1 MPYTKKQHGLIGAAL
16 GAKKAGKS
24 APSYVPASMSK
35 LSASKL
41 GEMAASPTRKKIGK
55 GDWGKGELKSAGG
68 SQTVVE
74 ASVMLQG
81 DKATPPTITNHKGE
95 PMSEDCCCGKMGK
108 TQKAMSVGA

>member
-1 MPYTKKQHGLIGAAL
+1 MPNKKNQGSMC
-16 GAKKAGKS
+16 AK
-24 APSYVPASMSK
+24 M
-35 LSASKL
+35 
-41 GEMAASPTRKKIGK
+41 GESSVTPTRKRVGK

-81 DKATPPTITNHKGE
+81 DKATSPTITNHKGE
-95 PMSEDCCCGKMGK
+95 PMSEECCGKMGK